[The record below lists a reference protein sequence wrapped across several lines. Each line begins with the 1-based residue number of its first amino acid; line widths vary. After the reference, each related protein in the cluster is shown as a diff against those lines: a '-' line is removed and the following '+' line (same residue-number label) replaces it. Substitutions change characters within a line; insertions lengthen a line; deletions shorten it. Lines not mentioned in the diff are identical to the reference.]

1 MNNKY
6 IDTASIL
13 VILATLILFIAALF
27 VKGLTHDLLLEVAIF
42 LVSVK
47 LIINAYKN
55 TQATKSINNKLDKI
69 YEKLEQLTDQ
79 NPPPDR

>member
-79 NPPPDR
+79 SPPSDR